1 MQPLGLGGTAPLL
14 DCDPTRPKARSLRP
28 FGPFFAN
35 VISGWTVQTNQST
48 ANAASYKS
56 SDLQVA
62 KASGTATKS
71 FTMAHSMGLV
81 RITLGTKQVNTTY
94 TDYVNNEATDGITNS
109 TKITI
114 TASNAFTGNI
124 PYSHTDGKY
133 YFIGKKT
140 TKPSFATS
148 TAGIRKWNSMTPASN
163 LSNGV
168 YADLTASVA
177 WANNYYYKAYAY
189 SCRAAQQTFSAQANT
204 TYKIECWGSKGADTE
219 EGSAAP
225 YVVRDR
231 YYGGNGGYS
240 KGYISIGSNMT
251 LYLYT
256 GDATAYDASDDT
268 YDNLTYNGGSQS
280 SSGPQWG
287 AHGGGGTD
295 VRLVGGEWYSFAGRK
310 SRIIVAGGGA
320 GGERRSLWYGDGNGG
335 YGGGLVGGTGEVVNH
350 DRTKGGTDWGYTL
363 CSGGGQTSGGTSV
376 YKDFAPSF
384 SQPWFTGNNTAVSG
398 AQGRFGRATFGKTH
412 TTTTVVGL
420 GPGGGG
426 WYGGGS
432 GFHAAG
438 GGGSGFISGYSGC
451 VAINQASSTDETHMV
466 HKSGTNCERYDN
478 TYYFTGFSGCYHTDS
493 MVLAAGNQTFPSP
506 TGSLTGSGTETGHN
520 STGYI
525 IITVCPLED

>member
-1 MQPLGLGGTAPLL
+1 M
-14 DCDPTRPKARSLRP
+14 
-28 FGPFFAN
+28 
-35 VISGWTVQTNQST
+35 QTNQST

-133 YFIGKKT
+133 YFVGQKA
-140 TKPSFATS
+140 TKPSFATTS
-148 TAGIRKWNSMTPASN
+148 TGVRKWTQASVAPAAN
-163 LSNGV
+163 LAGNV
-168 YADLTASVA
+168 YVELNPTVA
-177 WANNYYYKAYAY
+177 WANNYFYYAYAY
-189 SCRAAQQTFSAQANT
+189 SYRTAQQSFSAKANT
-204 TYKIECWGSKGADTE
+204 IYKMECWGSVGRRLD
-219 EGSAAP
+219 GSTSPFVERA
-225 YVVRDR
+225 YF
-231 YYGGNGGYS
+231 YGGKGGYT
-240 KGYISIGSNMT
+240 KGYIRLSSNAT

-256 GDATAYDASDDT
+256 GGNVPYNAPNDSYDANS
-268 YDNLTYNGGSQS
+268 YNGGAIGSVS
-280 SSGPQWG
+280 D
-287 AHGGGGTD
+287 AGGGATD
-295 VRLVGGEWYSFAGRK
+295 VRVVGGEWYEFNGLK
-310 SRIIVAGGGA
+310 SRIIVAGGG
-320 GGERRSLWYGDGNGG
+320 GGACARRQWYGDGDGG
-335 YGGGLVGGTGEVVNH
+335 HGGGLTGGTGEVVNH
-350 DRTKGGTDWGYTL
+350 DKSKQPQNGIWGYCVTT
-363 CSGGGQTSGGTSV
+363 GGKQTSGGTCTPV
-376 YKDFAPSF
+376 NFPAGFDPT
-384 SQPWFTGNNTAVSG
+384 WFQGNNVEFVAVR
-398 AQGRFGRATFGKTH
+398 GRFGRAIYSASSGGTGSGYTIQ
-412 TTTTVVGL
+412 TQ

-426 WYGGGS
+426 WYGGAS
-432 GFHAAG
+432 GLHSAG
-438 GGGSGFISGYSGC
+438 GGGSGFLSGYAGC
-451 VAINQASSTDETHMV
+451 SAINQSSSTSESSIV
-466 HKSGTNCERYDN
+466 HKTGTNKERYDN